1 MQLVH
6 LRVAH
11 LSKKLAPALDLSSWQ
26 HRGGFYLETCQRWVW
41 VFHSRLLQSINQMN
55 LPLAVDLFQGK
66 DAYEFLIRFA
76 CGLESEIIGETD
88 VFGQLKESWRQ
99 SHFKAEKSQEQ
110 NVLELTSWMNRVF
123 EDTKEIRT
131 RYIQNAGGSSY
142 GTLVRKFIRDLS
154 RDQQTQGEKQKVLV
168 VGAGQ
173 IAQSIVPFL
182 TEFDVS
188 ILNRDTVRLCVMLQD
203 LEQKSPSL
211 AGFITP
217 LYQVFEQA
225 LAWEQAHHILFCV
238 PPQSELNSEWL
249 KCIRER
255 RDPVISV
262 LHLGGRKAELPE
274 WSDLPSLFALDDL
287 FSLQKSLGSIRSM
300 ILAQASHA
308 CEERAQLRA
317 LGQSISIPHGWED
330 LACFA

>member
-11 LSKKLAPALDLSSWQ
+11 LSKKLAPALDLTLWQ
-26 HRGGFYLETCQRWVW
+26 RQGGFCLETCQRWIW
-41 VFHSRLLQSINQMN
+41 IFDSQSLSLVNEVN
-55 LPLAVDLFQGK
+55 LPPPIEFYQGK
-66 DAYEFLIRFA
+66 EAYQFLIRFA
-76 CGLESEIIGETD
+76 CGLESEILGETD

-99 SHFKAEKSQEQ
+99 SLLRAEKTQDHSL
-110 NVLELTSWMNRVF
+110 LELTSWMNRVF

-142 GTLVRKFIRDLS
+142 GTLVRKLIRDQSLAHS
-154 RDQQTQGEKQKVLV
+154 LDLGGQRILV
-168 VGAGQ
+168 IGAGQ

-182 TEFDVS
+182 SAAQVW
-188 ILNRDTVRLCVMLQD
+188 LWNRDPIRLCAWVQD
-203 LEQKSPSL
+203 LEQKTPSSVKSLSPIYESH
-211 AGFITP
+211 
-217 LYQVFEQA
+217 EED
-225 LAWEQAHHILFCV
+225 LAWERAHHILFCV
-238 PPQSELNSEWL
+238 PPQSELSSSWL
-249 KCIRER
+249 KKLQLRKNAPASI
-255 RDPVISV
+255 I
-262 LHLGGRKAELPE
+262 HLGGRRSELPGWE
-274 WSDLPSLFALDDL
+274 SLPSFFALDDL

-300 ILAQASHA
+300 VLAQASQA